1 MSYKAAEEAR
11 KRQAE
16 TRGAPMM
23 QINPV
28 FPREMAPVANSP
40 EAIQETR
47 DAYADYATMT
57 IPQILEAVKEGR
69 MNSTEVVALEQT
81 GKQRDG
87 ILKALGLS
95 PVTTQVE
102 ITPETPG
109 T

>member
-1 MSYKAAEEAR
+1 MGKAADFAKE
-11 KRQAE
+11 RQAE

-40 EAIQETR
+40 QAIEETR

-57 IPQILEAVKEGR
+57 IDDILLAVKEGR
-69 MNSTEVVALEQT
+69 MNGMEVVALEQT
-81 GKQRDG
+81 GKQRKG
-87 ILKALGLS
+87 ILEALGLS